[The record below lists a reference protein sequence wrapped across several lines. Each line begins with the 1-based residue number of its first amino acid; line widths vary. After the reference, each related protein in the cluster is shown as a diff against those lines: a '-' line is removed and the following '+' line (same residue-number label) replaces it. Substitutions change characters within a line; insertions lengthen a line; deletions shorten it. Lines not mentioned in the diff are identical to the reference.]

1 MSPTWVQSSLS
12 STFSFVTSLVH
23 MLGFTRVPGYSNGR
37 RSFWILKESSAL
49 IPGPRGERWCGDSSS
64 PVADIEQSLV
74 FVSSGDRQSRMV
86 AFFPSSGLYT
96 HFPQNPW
103 AGLWLNRRKE
113 FVNESW
119 STSSSSLPSD
129 IRRLAKEMQ
138 LQPSIENHK
147 INEQQHKPQ
156 LSPKRALSS
165 ANLPRRYNPSHAHKP
180 SQQHKLPCLYSNNLA
195 FSNMKYHSLN
205 SWVFSVMRFFV

>member
-138 LQPSIENHK
+138 LQPSIEVILRQRPTFWRGGAERPLNTAGL
-147 INEQQHKPQ
+147 PPLLRLRPLPPPAV
-156 LSPKRALSS
+156 LSLCYGDGPEWHGLSRHSRAALWIIRLC
-165 ANLPRRYNPSHAHKP
+165 AAET
-180 SQQHKLPCLYSNNLA
+180 
-195 FSNMKYHSLN
+195 
-205 SWVFSVMRFFV
+205 W

>member
-138 LQPSIENHK
+138 LQPSIEVILRQRPTFWRGGAERPLNTAGHL
-147 INEQQHKPQ
+147 KPEHFMVDFMIKDGNCCTESGVTSAANRAEDLRADLLP
-156 LSPKRALSS
+156 LS
-165 ANLPRRYNPSHAHKP
+165 
-180 SQQHKLPCLYSNNLA
+180 
-195 FSNMKYHSLN
+195 
-205 SWVFSVMRFFV
+205 

>member
-138 LQPSIENHK
+138 LQPSIEVLCAGDPEAKTNILARRCGAALK
-147 INEQQHKPQ
+147 YCRDSCP
-156 LSPKRALSS
+156 PKRWKCSDSQSPVQQMKLLVCTSS
-165 ANLPRRYNPSHAHKP
+165 
-180 SQQHKLPCLYSNNLA
+180 
-195 FSNMKYHSLN
+195 
-205 SWVFSVMRFFV
+205 